1 MSEKKSR
8 ALMILIYF
16 AGALLLMGLGGAII
30 NSGFEGYHW
39 YQQYLGSIIPI
50 PTEELFAG
58 MGGFIGLLGLML
70 AGAGVIEMFFCPTCP
85 FTMNKRWESPTIER

>member
-1 MSEKKSR
+1 MSDNKSR
-8 ALMILIYF
+8 ALMVLIYF
-16 AGALLLMGLGGAII
+16 SGALLLMGLGGTII
-30 NSGFEGYHW
+30 GSGFEGYLW
-39 YQQYLGSIIPI
+39 YQETLGNLIPV

-85 FTMNKRWESPTIER
+85 FTMNKQWESPTIDR